1 MNSPDSDFLR
11 KKGGFACGWGIVS
24 KGLDIIHKVVN
35 IVDTIGKK
43 GNNKTGYGLNPKGF
57 LLSMS
62 SICTNFA
69 EQKH

>member
-1 MNSPDSDFLR
+1 ML
-11 KKGGFACGWGIVS
+11 IVS
-24 KGLDIIHKVVN
+24 KGLDVIHKVVN